1 VAPGAD
7 LHKGSK
13 GGQDMKITVDVDCSP
28 EEARRFMGLPDLTP
42 VHDAY
47 IGQMLDAVKNGGV
60 SRDAL
65 EGMMKSWM
73 PMGEAGMQLWKQL
86 FDNVTGPAKR

>member
-1 VAPGAD
+1 
-7 LHKGSK
+7 
-13 GGQDMKITVDVDCSP
+13 MKITVDVDCSP

-47 IGQMLDAVKNGGV
+47 IAQMLDAVKNGGV

-73 PMGEAGMQLWKQL
+73 PMGEAGMQLWTQL
-86 FDNVTGPAKR
+86 FDNVTGKPKR